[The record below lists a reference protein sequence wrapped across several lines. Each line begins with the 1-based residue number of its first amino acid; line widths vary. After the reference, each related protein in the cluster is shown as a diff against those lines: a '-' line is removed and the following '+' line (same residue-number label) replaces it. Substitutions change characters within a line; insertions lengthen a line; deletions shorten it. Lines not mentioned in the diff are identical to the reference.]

1 MTLLISVEFK
11 WELMFIASYKWK
23 QLSII
28 IIIINAYRG
37 FNEGRLENW
46 CLHLEIYHK
55 AILMFKN
62 NDTLGPNYLLIH
74 IDNQI

>member
-1 MTLLISVEFK
+1 MILLISVEFK

-28 IIIINAYRG
+28 IIIIIIIIMIIKDAYRG
-37 FNEGRLENW
+37 LNEGRLDDW

-55 AILMFKN
+55 TILMFRE
-62 NDTLGPNYLLIH
+62 
-74 IDNQI
+74 